1 MEQLETRLASGALT
15 YFVEGEGRPLLYLH
29 PAGGVRWTHVM
40 RGLARSFKLYV
51 PVAPGFD
58 GTPPHAGL
66 DSMKGLGALAGQFVE
81 KIIGGPCDVM
91 GCSFGGCA
99 AMWLPAQRPELVDPL
114 VLECPA
120 GLEKR
125 DPALRADPEAFRRA
139 LFLYP
144 EKMPPDSKPPE
155 LEGANRKMLPHYRS
169 EDGRDLKLME
179 RLSEIDKMTLV
190 LHGVL
195 DRIVTKESVQLLK
208 SRLKR
213 SFLIYFWD
221 AAHGIEVD
229 QPERMLAVVR
239 EFLERSE
246 AFVVNRGSLA
256 LNPFPR

>member
-1 MEQLETRLASGALT
+1 MQRLEARLGSGPVT

-40 RGLARSFKLYV
+40 RGLARSFRLYV

-58 GTPPHAGL
+58 GTPAHAGL

-81 KIIGGPCDVM
+81 KVIGAPCDVM

-99 AMWLPAQRPELVDPL
+99 AMWLALQRAELVDHL

-120 GLEKR
+120 GLERR
-125 DPALRADPEAFRRA
+125 DPALRADPAAFRKA

-144 EKMPPDSKPPE
+144 EKMPEDSKPPE
-155 LEGANRKMLPHYRS
+155 LEGANRKMLPRYRS
-169 EDGRDLKLME
+169 EDGRDPELMQ
-179 RLSEIDKMTLV
+179 RIGEIGHRTLV

-229 QPERMLAVVR
+229 QPERMLAVVE
-239 EFLERSE
+239 EFLTRSE
-246 AFVVNRGSLA
+246 AFVVNRGTLA
-256 LNPFPR
+256 LQPR